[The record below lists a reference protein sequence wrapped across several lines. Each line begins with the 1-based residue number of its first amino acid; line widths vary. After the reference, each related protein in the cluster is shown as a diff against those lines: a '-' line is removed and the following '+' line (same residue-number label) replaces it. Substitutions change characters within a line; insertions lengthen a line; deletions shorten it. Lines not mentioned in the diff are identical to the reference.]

1 MTTIHDTEKRLSKM
15 AAGQRSWFSYCPSMP
30 INEPR
35 LLLHFL
41 REDPDSQKLS
51 TIQKSLS
58 DEPFVIGM
66 AMLNADGRIQFLAPN
81 LSKEHL
87 ETLAAWV
94 NENIEGHSS
103 LACLKNCVLNEVSS
117 TGMILSQHE
126 DESLWQEIPEQIV
139 PYTMEES
146 LYRLRKLKNDRTYW
160 FWLTN
165 KGPMGVPFFYLYP
178 KKKSDSLRQMQ
189 KHLFNIRRQLDAD
202 AESYS
207 GAINRTSEELY
218 TLHSF
223 DSGEAIFDS
232 FFVLYQQD
240 SKTFVNLSKIRIVHN
255 EKGSLSAIYR
265 IKPEETQNS
274 NVKNA
279 KITKLSDALKK
290 LNQGKKLYFWFNFE
304 KFLLCSD
311 KKELRDDV
319 KKIGEGGIRGEVRQ
333 SSKGYV
339 VFQTKQD
346 SPRFITSLARWTN
359 KNRATCADLSVLK
372 GARMTQRDE
381 DGNIIDRQKED
392 TAWI

>member
-15 AAGQRSWFSYCPSMP
+15 AAGQRSWFSYCASMP

-51 TIQKSLS
+51 QCQKSLS
-58 DEPFVIGM
+58 DEPFIIGM
-66 AMLNADGRIQFLAPN
+66 TMLNGDGRLQFLAPN

-87 ETLAAWV
+87 ESMAEWV
-94 NENIEGHSS
+94 NENIESHSS
-103 LACLKNCVLNEVSS
+103 LACLKDCVLNEVSS

-126 DESLWQEIPEQIV
+126 DESLWQEIPEQLV

-146 LYRLRKLKNDRTYW
+146 LYRLRKLKDDRKYW

-165 KGPMGVPFFYLYP
+165 KGPLGTPFFYLYP

-189 KHLFNIRRQLDAD
+189 KHLLNIRKQLDSD
-202 AESYS
+202 SESYS

-218 TLHSF
+218 TLISF

-232 FFVLYQQD
+232 FSVLYQQD
-240 SKTFVNLSKIRIVHN
+240 SKTFVNLAKIRIIHN
-255 EKGSLSAIYR
+255 QEGALSAIYR
-265 IKPEETQNS
+265 IRIDEMP
-274 NVKNA
+274 KN
-279 KITKLSDALKK
+279 KGGTTENRKLSDALKK
-290 LNQGKKLYFWFNFE
+290 LNQGKKLYFWFNSE

-311 KKELRDDV
+311 KKELRDEA
-319 KKIGEGGIRGEVRQ
+319 KKIGKVGIRGEVRQ